1 MLKKFLSLL
10 VVLLV
15 LFGCSSKKTEVE
27 NTRVYSVLAPN
38 GAPAISLLDLV
49 NDTNYDFDFVDG
61 ADVIQAEFSKGDK
74 DFIIAPINLGYKL
87 SQKTGN
93 YELKSVVTWGNLYL
107 ISLNNENIENPKIA
121 AFGEAAVPG
130 KIVNLL
136 VEKKILNSD
145 ITWFTSV
152 QDAATAFLS
161 GEFDEA
167 IVAEP
172 YLTNLE
178 FQNGELKVIA
188 SIQDLYKEAT
198 GLSSYPQ
205 AAIFVNSKLVDE
217 NSTAID
223 EFTSRIKNSIE
234 DMTNNPEVLDKKLGE
249 VDISMMGFNNKKII
263 LSSYTNLGLKYVDSN
278 DAKEEITSLLKLFN
292 IEYK

>member
-1 MLKKFLSLL
+1 MLRKFLNLIL
-10 VVLLV
+10 VLLV

-27 NTRVYSVLAPN
+27 NNRVYSVLAPN

-93 YELKSVVTWGNLYL
+93 YELKGVVTWGNLYL

-145 ITWFTSV
+145 ITWFPSV

-223 EFTSRIKNSIE
+223 EFTSRIKISIE

>member
-93 YELKSVVTWGNLYL
+93 YELKGVVTWGNLYL

-145 ITWFTSV
+145 ITWFPSV

-278 DAKEEITSLLKLFN
+278 DAKEEITSLLKLFE

>member
-1 MLKKFLSLL
+1 MLRKFLNLIL
-10 VVLLV
+10 VLLV

-27 NTRVYSVLAPN
+27 NNRVYSVLAPN

-93 YELKSVVTWGNLYL
+93 YELKGVVTWGNLYL

-145 ITWFTSV
+145 ITWFPSV

-188 SIQDLYKEAT
+188 SIQDLYKEVT

>member
-93 YELKSVVTWGNLYL
+93 YELKGVVTWGNLYL

-145 ITWFTSV
+145 ITWFPSV

-223 EFTSRIKNSIE
+223 EFTSRIKISIE

-278 DAKEEITSLLKLFN
+278 DAKEEITSLLKLFE